1 MCHAENWK
9 KTLQMFK
16 KTKPLTSDNDV
27 AVEADVVDVADVAV
41 VADVVDVADVAD
53 LADFVAVADVADV
66 TDVVECVWK
75 NLQNDVIKLILSF
88 YGKFCVKLNY
98 VTLEPATAKPSK
110 MIFSCLF

>member
-1 MCHAENWK
+1 
-9 KTLQMFK
+9 MFK

-41 VADVVDVADVAD
+41 VADVVDVADVAVVAD
-53 LADFVAVADVADV
+53 VVDVADVADVADFVAVADVADV